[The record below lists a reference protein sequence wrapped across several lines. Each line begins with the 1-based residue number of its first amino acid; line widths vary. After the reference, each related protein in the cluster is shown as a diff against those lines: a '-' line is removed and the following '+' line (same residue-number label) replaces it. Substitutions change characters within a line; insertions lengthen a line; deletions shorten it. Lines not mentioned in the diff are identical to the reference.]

1 MFARIKRLIVGAP
14 RDIED
19 PHLFHKVSLIA
30 FMAWVGL
37 GSDGISSSAYGPD
50 EAFRALGEDH
60 RYMAVYLAIAV
71 AFTVFVIS
79 FAYSR
84 IIEHF
89 PTGGGGYV
97 VATKL
102 LGSKAGLV
110 SGSALLIDYVLTI
123 TVSIASGADAIFA
136 FLPAEYHA
144 YRLPLEYGSILLLIM
159 MNLRGVKESITVLL
173 PIFFLFIITHAV
185 MLVAALV
192 KHAGDAPAVLSNV
205 VTQSQADYKSMGF
218 IAMFLIFAKAYAQGA
233 GTFTGIE
240 AVSNGLAIMRD
251 PKVQTGKRTM
261 LYMALSLALTAS
273 GILIA
278 YLLLN
283 VRVNAADPTRPLNAV
298 LLENLVKG
306 SSIFG
311 NWFVVLTLFAEA
323 ALLLIAAQT
332 GFIDGPRVM
341 ANMALDS
348 WLPHRFSSL
357 SERLTTH
364 YGIVLIGLA
373 ALAALMYTG
382 GNVEM
387 LVVMYSINVF
397 ITFSLTELGMCR
409 FYITQ
414 RHKHKEWKHAL
425 PIHLT
430 GLILCSSI
438 LVVVVMEKFS
448 HGAWVTLVVT
458 SMLIGL
464 CMLIRG
470 YYRNVYSKLGLVPV
484 EEIPPVDASLAAAP
498 KPFDLHKP
506 TAVLL
511 VGSYGPLGVHAFTQL
526 RRLFGDHFQQIIFI
540 SVGVIDS
547 GNFKGTD
554 EMDALRHQT
563 EDSLKK
569 YVALATHFAFNAHSM
584 SVIGNEPVQPA
595 VELCTE
601 AALRYRNIMFFAG
614 KLIFQRETF
623 LQRVLHNET
632 AMAIQ
637 NRLQWLGYPMLILP
651 IRVWGR
657 GKKVSVEAM
666 IRSTQTV
673 VGPDVDVAT

>member
-1 MFARIKRLIVGAP
+1 
-14 RDIED
+14 
-19 PHLFHKVSLIA
+19 
-30 FMAWVGL
+30 MAWVGL

-50 EAFRALGEDH
+50 EAFRALGEEH
-60 RYMAVYLAIAV
+60 RYMAVFLAIAV

-136 FLPAEYHA
+136 FLPAECHVYK
-144 YRLPLEYGSILLLIM
+144 LPIEYGAIVLLIV

-173 PIFFLFIITHAV
+173 PIFFLFIITHAI
-185 MLVAALV
+185 MLLAALV
-192 KHAGDAPAVLSNV
+192 KHAGDVPAVLSNV
-205 VTQSQADYKSMGF
+205 STQAQAHYKSMGF
-218 IAMFLIFAKAYAQGA
+218 MAMFLIFAKAYAQGA

-261 LYMALSLALTAS
+261 LYMALSLAFTAS

-283 VRVNAADPTRPLNAV
+283 VRVNPDNPSHPLNAV
-298 LLENLVKG
+298 LLENLVKD
-306 SSIFG
+306 SSVFG
-311 NWFVVLTLFAEA
+311 NWFVVLTLFSEA

-382 GNVEM
+382 GNIEM

-397 ITFSLTELGMCR
+397 ITFSLTELGMCK

-438 LVVVVMEKFS
+438 LVVVVLEKFS

-458 SMLIGL
+458 SMLIML
-464 CMLIRG
+464 CLMIRR
-470 YYRNVYSKLGLVPV
+470 YYRKVYSKLGLVPV
-484 EEIPPVDASLAAAP
+484 EIDPTQEPVAAAP
-498 KPFDLHKP
+498 QKDLDIHKP

-511 VGSYGPLGVHAFTQL
+511 VGSYGPLGIHALAQL
-526 RRLFGDHFQQIIFI
+526 RRLFGEHFQQIIFI
-540 SVGVIDS
+540 SVGVVDS

-554 EMDALRHQT
+554 EMEALRQQT
-563 EDSLKK
+563 EDSMKK
-569 YVALATHFAFNAHSM
+569 YVALATRFGMAARSM

-623 LQRVLHNET
+623 FQRLLHNET
-632 AMAIQ
+632 AIAVQ

-651 IRVWGR
+651 IRVWGE
-657 GKKVSVEAM
+657 GKKVSAETM
-666 IRSTQTV
+666 TRSTQTII
-673 VGPDVDVAT
+673 GPDVAEAH